1 MSNNKEGS
9 FIKNAFILSAAA
21 IISKILGA
29 FYQAF
34 LYQSVGSGGVG
45 IYMKG
50 ISFYAMLLA
59 ISAAGIPIAISK
71 LMSEERAA
79 GRDDVANRIFSY
91 SLKLLFFLGLFLS
104 IGLFI
109 FAPIIAEN
117 IFADIRTTYVLQAM
131 APALFIV
138 TIMSA
143 FRGYFQGRQQMLP
156 TGISQ
161 VFEQI
166 ARVGFS
172 VGITIYILN
181 SFIGNN
187 SLRII
192 NGVAFGPFVG
202 AVFALI
208 VLLIFYKNK
217 GEKIVLLKSNKLDKI
232 KILKRIILF
241 AIPVTLSALLPTFL
255 DVIEGIIIPIR
266 LMATGFSLDSAD
278 RLYGSFSGAVLAL
291 VNLIV
296 STSSAFAIS
305 IVPAISAAIGRNDM
319 NELARKVKLSIKMV
333 NFISV
338 PAGFGLL
345 FLGQPIL
352 ELIFNAGDAY
362 RIMQFS
368 FIMVLF
374 IGLYHNT
381 TGILQGMGK
390 TFIPII
396 SLSIGLMINVVVL
409 TILIS
414 FNSLNILAAPIAY
427 TLTYMVAFGINYLAI
442 KRNIS
447 FKSDWFKWFPRVA
460 LSGLLTGLVA
470 LISYKL
476 FFMIIFGV
484 FGYSVTQLISI
495 VLSILVSL
503 PFYVL
508 VLVAFRGISRN
519 EALAIPK
526 FSKLVIKI
534 FDKLKIEN

>member
-1 MSNNKEGS
+1 MSNYKESS

-50 ISFYAMLLA
+50 INFYAMLLA
-59 ISAAGIPIAISK
+59 ISAAGIPRAISK

-104 IGLFI
+104 IGLFL
-109 FAPIIAEN
+109 FAPIIAKH
-117 IFADIRTTYVLQAM
+117 IFADSRTTYVLQAM

-143 FRGYFQGRQQMLP
+143 FRGYFQGKQQMLP

-181 SFIGNN
+181 NLIGNN
-187 SLRII
+187 SLKII
-192 NGVAFGPFVG
+192 NGIAFGPFVG
-202 AVFALI
+202 SLLALI
-208 VLLIFYKNK
+208 VLLIFFKNK
-217 GEKIVLLKSNKLDKI
+217 GESIALVKSNKKENL
-232 KILKRIILF
+232 KILKKIIIF
-241 AIPVTLSALLPTFL
+241 AMPVTLAALLPTFL

-266 LMATGFSLDSAD
+266 LMANGFSLDSAD

-305 IVPAISAAIGRNDM
+305 IVPAISAAIGRNDKK
-319 NELARKVKLSIKMV
+319 ELARKVQLSIKMV

-345 FLGQPIL
+345 FLSRPIL
-352 ELIFNAGDAY
+352 DLIFNAGDAY
-362 RIMQFS
+362 SILQYS

-396 SLSIGLMINVVVL
+396 SFTIGIFVNVVVL

-442 KRNIS
+442 KRNID
-447 FKSDWFKWFPRVA
+447 FRSDWYIWFPRVVI
-460 LSGLLTGLVA
+460 SGLITGLVA
-470 LISYKL
+470 LLSYNL
-476 FFMIIFGV
+476 FFMIFLGQ
-484 FGYSVTQLISI
+484 FGYSVSQLTSLI
-495 VLSILVSL
+495 LCILVA
-503 PFYVL
+503 FIVYVI
-508 VLVAFRGISRN
+508 VLVATRGISRN

-526 FSKLVIKI
+526 FSKIVIKV
-534 FDKLKIEN
+534 FDKLKIDS

>member
-1 MSNNKEGS
+1 MSNHKESS

-34 LYQSVGSGGVG
+34 LYQTVGSGGVG

-50 ISFYAMLLA
+50 INFYAMLLA

-71 LMSEERAA
+71 LMAEERAA
-79 GRDDVANRIFSY
+79 GRYDVANRIFTY
-91 SLKLLFFLGLFLS
+91 SLKLLFFIGLVLS
-104 IGLFI
+104 IGLFL
-109 FAPIIAEN
+109 FAPIIAKY
-117 IFADIRTTYVLQAM
+117 IFVDSRTTYVLQAM
-131 APALFIV
+131 APALLVV
-138 TIMSA
+138 TVMSA
-143 FRGYFQGRQQMLP
+143 FRGYFQGKQQMLP

-172 VGITIYILN
+172 VGITIYILKN
-181 SFIGNN
+181 FAGNN

-202 AVFALI
+202 AILALI
-208 VLLIFYKNK
+208 VLLIFFKNK
-217 GEKIVLLKSNKLDKI
+217 GESIVLLKSNKKENL

-241 AIPVTLSALLPTFL
+241 AMPVTLAALLPTFL

-266 LMATGFSLDSAD
+266 LMATGFSLDAAD

-305 IVPAISAAIGRNDM
+305 IVPAISAAIGRNDKK
-319 NELARKVKLSIKMV
+319 ELARKVKLSIKMV

-352 ELIFNAGDAY
+352 DLIFNASDAFN
-362 RIMQFS
+362 IMQFS

-396 SLSIGLMINVVVL
+396 SLSIGLLVNVVVL
-409 TILIS
+409 NLLIS

-442 KRNIS
+442 KRNIN
-447 FKSDWFKWFPRVA
+447 FKSDWQIWFPRVV
-460 LSGLLTGLVA
+460 LSGLVTGVVA
-470 LISYKL
+470 LMSYKL
-476 FFMIIFGV
+476 FFMIFNGL
-484 FGYSVTQLISI
+484 FGYSVSQLIS
-495 VLSILVSL
+495 LILC
-503 PFYVL
+503 
-508 VLVAFRGISRN
+508 VLVAFVIYVIILVATRGISRN
-519 EALAIPK
+519 EAMAIPK
-526 FSKLVIKI
+526 FSKIVLKV

>member
-1 MSNNKEGS
+1 LSNHKESS

-91 SLKLLFFLGLFLS
+91 SLKLLLFLGLALS
-104 IGLFI
+104 FGLFI
-109 FAPIIAEN
+109 FAPVIAKY
-117 IFADIRTTYVLQAM
+117 IFADPRTTYVLQAM
-131 APALFIV
+131 APALLVV
-138 TIMSA
+138 TVMSA
-143 FRGYFQGRQQMLP
+143 FRGYFQGKQQMLP

-172 VGITIYILN
+172 VGITIYVLN
-181 SFIGNN
+181 NFTGNN

-202 AVFALI
+202 SLLALF
-208 VLLIFYKNK
+208 VLLLFFKNK
-217 GEKIVLLKSNKLDKI
+217 GETIVLLKSNKKDNLI
-232 KILKRIILF
+232 ILRRIILF
-241 AIPVTLSALLPTFL
+241 AMPVTLAALLPTFL
-255 DVIEGIIIPIR
+255 DVIEGVIIPIR
-266 LMATGFSLDSAD
+266 LMANGFSLETAD

-305 IVPAISAAIGRNDM
+305 IVPAIAAAIGRNDKID
-319 NELARKVKLSIKMV
+319 LARKVKLSIKMV

-390 TFIPII
+390 TFVPII
-396 SLSIGLMINVVVL
+396 SLSIGLLVNVVVL
-409 TILIS
+409 IVLIS

-427 TLTYMVAFGINYLAI
+427 TLTYMVASGINYYFI
-442 KRNIS
+442 KRDIR
-447 FKSDWFKWFPRVA
+447 FKSDWYRWFPRVA
-460 LSGLLTGLVA
+460 FSGFITGFFA
-470 LISYKL
+470 LISYNL
-476 FFMIIFGV
+476 FFMIFFRF
-484 FGYSVTQLISI
+484 FGYS
-495 VLSILVSL
+495 LSQLVSL
-503 PFYVL
+503 ILSVLVAFIVYVV

-519 EALAIPK
+519 EALSIPK
-526 FSKLVIKI
+526 FSKIVLKV

>member
-1 MSNNKEGS
+1 MSNHKESS

-50 ISFYAMLLA
+50 INFYAMLLA

-79 GRDDVANRIFSY
+79 GRYDVANRIFTY
-91 SLKLLFFLGLFLS
+91 SLKLLLFLGLILS
-104 IGLFI
+104 LGLFI
-109 FAPIIAEN
+109 FAPVIAKY
-117 IFADIRTTYVLQAM
+117 IFADPRTTYVLQAM
-131 APALFIV
+131 APALLVV
-138 TIMSA
+138 TVMSA
-143 FRGYFQGRQQMLP
+143 FRGYFQGKQQMLP

-172 VGITIYILN
+172 VGITIYVLN
-181 SFIGNN
+181 NFTGNN
-187 SLRII
+187 SLKII

-202 AVFALI
+202 ALLALV
-208 VLLIFYKNK
+208 VLLLFFKNK
-217 GEKIVLLKSNKLDKI
+217 GEPIVLLKSNKKENLI
-232 KILKRIILF
+232 ILRRIILF
-241 AIPVTLSALLPTFL
+241 AMPVTLAALLPTFL

-266 LMATGFSLDSAD
+266 LMATGFSLDTAD

-305 IVPAISAAIGRNDM
+305 IVPAISAAIGRNDKK
-319 NELARKVKLSIKMV
+319 ELARKVRLSIKMV

-352 ELIFNAGDAY
+352 DLIFNAGDAY

-390 TFIPII
+390 TFVPII
-396 SLSIGLMINVVVL
+396 SLSIGLLVNVVVL
-409 TILIS
+409 TVLIS

-427 TLTYMVAFGINYLAI
+427 TLTYMVASGINYYSI

-447 FKSDWFKWFPRVA
+447 LESDWYKWFPRVVFSGFITGFFA
-460 LSGLLTGLVA
+460 LV
-470 LISYKL
+470 SYKL
-476 FFMIIFGV
+476 FFMMFFSI
-484 FGYSVTQLISI
+484 FGYSVSQ
-495 VLSILVSL
+495 LVSL
-503 PFYVL
+503 ILCVIVAFVVYIL
-508 VLVAFRGISRN
+508 VLVVSRGISRS
-519 EALAIPK
+519 EAQSIPK
-526 FSKLVIKI
+526 FSKIVLKV

>member
-1 MSNNKEGS
+1 MKKSVKKVSLESS

-91 SLKLLFFLGLFLS
+91 SIKLLFFLGLFLS
-104 IGLFI
+104 VGLFI
-109 FAPIIAEN
+109 FAPIIAKN
-117 IFADIRTTYVLQAM
+117 IYADVRTTYVLQAM

-161 VFEQI
+161 VLEQI

-187 SLRII
+187 SLRVI

-208 VLLIFYKNK
+208 VLLLFYKNK
-217 GEKIVLLKSNKLDKI
+217 GEQLVLLKSSKLDNI

-255 DVIEGIIIPIR
+255 DVIEGVIIPIR
-266 LMATGFSLDSAD
+266 LMATGFSL
-278 RLYGSFSGAVLAL
+278 
-291 VNLIV
+291 
-296 STSSAFAIS
+296 
-305 IVPAISAAIGRNDM
+305 
-319 NELARKVKLSIKMV
+319 E
-333 NFISV
+333 
-338 PAGFGLL
+338 
-345 FLGQPIL
+345 
-352 ELIFNAGDAY
+352 
-362 RIMQFS
+362 
-368 FIMVLF
+368 
-374 IGLYHNT
+374 
-381 TGILQGMGK
+381 
-390 TFIPII
+390 
-396 SLSIGLMINVVVL
+396 
-409 TILIS
+409 
-414 FNSLNILAAPIAY
+414 
-427 TLTYMVAFGINYLAI
+427 
-442 KRNIS
+442 
-447 FKSDWFKWFPRVA
+447 
-460 LSGLLTGLVA
+460 
-470 LISYKL
+470 
-476 FFMIIFGV
+476 
-484 FGYSVTQLISI
+484 
-495 VLSILVSL
+495 
-503 PFYVL
+503 
-508 VLVAFRGISRN
+508 
-519 EALAIPK
+519 
-526 FSKLVIKI
+526 
-534 FDKLKIEN
+534 

>member
-1 MSNNKEGS
+1 MSNHKESS

-104 IGLFI
+104 LGLFVL
-109 FAPIIAEN
+109 APMIAEN

-161 VFEQI
+161 VIEQI

-181 SFIGNN
+181 SFFGNN

-208 VLLIFYKNK
+208 VLLLFYKNK
-217 GEKIVLLKSNKLDKI
+217 GEKIVLLKSSRLDNF
-232 KILKRIILF
+232 KILKRIIWF

-266 LMATGFSLDSAD
+266 LMATGFSLESAD

-319 NELARKVKLSIKMV
+319 MELSRKVKLSIKMV
-333 NFISV
+333 NFISI

-345 FLGQPIL
+345 FLGEPIL
-352 ELIFNAGDAY
+352 DLIFNASDAY
-362 RIMQFS
+362 RIIQFS

-390 TFIPII
+390 TFVPIF
-396 SLSIGLMINVVVL
+396 SLSIGLLVNIFVL

-414 FNSLNILAAPIAY
+414 FKSLNILAAPIAY
-427 TLTYMVAFGINYLAI
+427 TLTYMVAAGINYFAI
-442 KRNIS
+442 KRNINI
-447 FKSDWFKWFPRVA
+447 KSDWYKWFPRIV
-460 LSGLLTGLVA
+460 LSGFFTGFIALV
-470 LISYKL
+470 SYKL

-484 FGYSVTQLISI
+484 FGYSVSQ
-495 VLSILVSL
+495 LVSL
-503 PFYVL
+503 IL
-508 VLVAFRGISRN
+508 SVLVAFIVYVVVLVVFRGISRS
-519 EALAIPK
+519 EAMAIPK
-526 FSKLVIKI
+526 FSKLVLKV

>member
-1 MSNNKEGS
+1 MPNNKES
-9 FIKNAFILSAAA
+9 SLIKNAFILSAAA
-21 IISKILGA
+21 IISKFLGA

-50 ISFYAMLLA
+50 INFYAMLLA

-71 LMSEERAA
+71 LMAEERAA
-79 GRDDVANRIFSY
+79 GRVDVANRIFTY
-91 SLKLLFFLGLFLS
+91 SVKLLVFIGLILS
-104 IGLFI
+104 ISLFV
-109 FAPIIAEN
+109 FAPVIADK
-117 IFADIRTTYVLQAM
+117 IFFDPRTTYVLQAM

-138 TIMSA
+138 TVMSA
-143 FRGYFQGRQQMLP
+143 LRGYFQGKQQMLP
-156 TGISQ
+156 TGLSQ

-166 ARVGFS
+166 ARVVFS
-172 VGITIYILN
+172 VGITIFILN
-181 SFIGNN
+181 NATGNA

-202 AVFALI
+202 AILGLI
-208 VLLIFYKNK
+208 VLLIFFKKKN
-217 GEKIVLLKSNKLDKI
+217 EVLLLDNRSNIDNL

-241 AIPVTLSALLPTFL
+241 ALPVTLSALLPTFL
-255 DVIEGIIIPIR
+255 DVIQGIIIPTR
-266 LMATGFSLDSAD
+266 LFSSGFSMAASD

-305 IVPAISAAIGRNDM
+305 LVPAIAAAIGRNDKAD
-319 NELARKVKLSIKMV
+319 LARKVKLSIKMV

-345 FLGQPIL
+345 FLGKPIL
-352 ELIFNAGDAY
+352 DLIFHAGDAY
-362 RIMQFS
+362 QIMQFS

-396 SLSIGLMINVVVL
+396 SLGTGLLVNVIVL
-409 TILIS
+409 TFLLS
-414 FNSLNILAAPIAY
+414 VDSLNILAAPIAY
-427 TLTYMVAFGINYLAI
+427 TLTYIIAFIVNYIFI
-442 KRNIS
+442 KRNIEL
-447 FKSDWFKWFPRVA
+447 KSDWLYWFPRVA
-460 LSGLLTGLVA
+460 LSGLITGATALLIYNIFFGLLSGLIGYTFSQLIA
-470 LISYKL
+470 ILISV
-476 FFMIIFGV
+476 IIAF
-484 FGYSVTQLISI
+484 I
-495 VLSILVSL
+495 VYI
-503 PFYVL
+503 FVL
-508 VLVAFRGISRN
+508 VLTRGISRN

-526 FSKLVIKI
+526 LSTIVIKV
-534 FDKLKIEN
+534 FDKLRIID

>member
-1 MSNNKEGS
+1 MSNHKEGS

-104 IGLFI
+104 VGLFI
-109 FAPIIAEN
+109 FAPIIAKN
-117 IFADIRTTYVLQAM
+117 IYADVRTTYVLQAM

-156 TGISQ
+156 TGMSQ
-161 VFEQI
+161 VLEQI

-181 SFIGNN
+181 SFNGNN

-208 VLLIFYKNK
+208 VLLLFYKNK
-217 GEKIVLLKSNKLDKI
+217 GEQIVLLKSSKLDNI

-255 DVIEGIIIPIR
+255 DVIEGVIIPIR
-266 LMATGFSLDSAD
+266 LMATGFSLESAD
-278 RLYGSFSGAVLAL
+278 KLYGSFSGAVLAL

-319 NELARKVKLSIKMV
+319 NELSRKVKLSIKMV
-333 NFISV
+333 NFISI

-352 ELIFNAGDAY
+352 DLIFNAGDAY
-362 RIMQFS
+362 RIIQFS

-396 SLSIGLMINVVVL
+396 SLGIGLLVNVIVL

-414 FNSLNILAAPIAY
+414 FKSLNILAAPIAY
-427 TLTYMVAFGINYLAI
+427 TLTYMVASGINYFAI
-442 KRNIS
+442 KRNINI
-447 FKSDWFKWFPRVA
+447 KSDWYVWFPRIA
-460 LSGLLTGLVA
+460 LSGFLTGFFALV
-470 LISYKL
+470 SYKL
-476 FFMIIFGV
+476 FFMILFGV
-484 FGYSVTQLISI
+484 LGYSVSQLIAI
-495 VLSILVSL
+495 ILSVIASFLV
-503 PFYVL
+503 YV
-508 VLVAFRGISRN
+508 VALVAFRGISRS
-519 EALAIPK
+519 EAMAIPK
-526 FSKLVIKI
+526 FSKVVLKV

>member
-59 ISAAGIPIAISK
+59 ISAAGVPIAISK

-104 IGLFI
+104 IGLFV

-217 GEKIVLLKSNKLDKI
+217 GEKIVLLKSNKLDNI

-526 FSKLVIKI
+526 FSKVVIKI

>member
-59 ISAAGIPIAISK
+59 ISAAGVPIAISK

-104 IGLFI
+104 IGLFVL
-109 FAPIIAEN
+109 APIIAEN

-217 GEKIVLLKSNKLDKI
+217 GEKIVLLKSNKLDNI

-526 FSKLVIKI
+526 FSKVVIKI

>member
-1 MSNNKEGS
+1 MSNHKESS

-91 SLKLLFFLGLFLS
+91 SIKLLFFLGLFLS
-104 IGLFI
+104 VGLFI
-109 FAPIIAEN
+109 FAPIIAKN
-117 IFADIRTTYVLQAM
+117 IYADVRTTYVLQAM

-161 VFEQI
+161 VLEQI

-187 SLRII
+187 SLRVI

-208 VLLIFYKNK
+208 VLLLFYKNK
-217 GEKIVLLKSNKLDKI
+217 GEQIVLLKSSKLDNI

-266 LMATGFSLDSAD
+266 LMATGFSLESAD
-278 RLYGSFSGAVLAL
+278 KLYGSFSGAVLAL

-333 NFISV
+333 NFISI

-352 ELIFNAGDAY
+352 DLIFNAGDAY
-362 RIMQFS
+362 RIIQFS

-396 SLSIGLMINVVVL
+396 SLGIGLLVNVFVL

-414 FNSLNILAAPIAY
+414 FKSLNILAAPIAY
-427 TLTYMVAFGINYLAI
+427 TLTYMVSSGINYLAI
-442 KRNIS
+442 KRNINI
-447 FKSDWFKWFPRVA
+447 KSDWYVWFPRIV
-460 LSGLLTGLVA
+460 LSGFSTGFFALV
-470 LISYKL
+470 SYKL
-476 FFMIIFGV
+476 FFMILSGV
-484 FGYSVTQLISI
+484 LGYSVSQLIAI
-495 VLSILVSL
+495 ILSVIASFLV
-503 PFYVL
+503 YVV
-508 VLVAFRGISRN
+508 VLVAFRGISRS
-519 EALAIPK
+519 EAMAIPK
-526 FSKLVIKI
+526 FSKVVLKV